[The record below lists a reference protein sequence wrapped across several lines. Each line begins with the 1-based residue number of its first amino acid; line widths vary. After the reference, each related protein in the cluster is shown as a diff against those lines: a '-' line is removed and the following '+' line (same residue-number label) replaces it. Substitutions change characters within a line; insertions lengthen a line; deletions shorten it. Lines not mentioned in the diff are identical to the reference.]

1 MSVKRWGDY
10 LLALRAIF
18 RRDMIMYFRYPV
30 NVVFN
35 IFEPFVWMLP
45 VYFLARSFMVGG
57 ENLGFEAYS
66 GTTDFISFWIIGG
79 IMSFYINSVM
89 WGMGF
94 SLKNEMWLGVIE
106 TNWLTSAPVLVQ
118 LIGRSL
124 WGLALT
130 TFNGSMALLIAW
142 KLFGFSFGGQI
153 VPALLTMVPMLI
165 GLYGLGFGLAAVVL
179 ISNDA
184 NNVIDISSFIIR
196 TFSGQEF
203 PVTVLPRILM
213 TFSLILPVT
222 YAFDAVRGYLIG
234 TKTLLPMTQEQLI
247 LLAVM
252 ALFVSVGYA
261 VFRRVERSV
270 RTAGNL
276 GHH

>member
-1 MSVKRWGDY
+1 
-10 LLALRAIF
+10 
-18 RRDMIMYFRYPV
+18 
-30 NVVFN
+30 
-35 IFEPFVWMLP
+35 
-45 VYFLARSFMVGG
+45 
-57 ENLGFEAYS
+57 
-66 GTTDFISFWIIGG
+66 
-79 IMSFYINSVM
+79 
-89 WGMGF
+89 
-94 SLKNEMWLGVIE
+94 
-106 TNWLTSAPVLVQ
+106 
-118 LIGRSL
+118 
-124 WGLALT
+124 
-130 TFNGSMALLIAW
+130 
-142 KLFGFSFGGQI
+142 
-153 VPALLTMVPMLI
+153 MLI

-203 PVTVLPRILM
+203 PVTVLPRVLM
-213 TFSLILPVT
+213 AFSLILPVT

-234 TKTLLPMTQEQLI
+234 TRTLLPMVQEQLI